1 MRRIFST
8 GFSPANVS
16 TALLILRVVVAA
28 FMLTHGLPKLMNM
41 MSGNSK
47 FGDPIGLGKD
57 VSLALTVFAEFVC
70 AILLLLGLATRLA
83 LIPLII
89 TMLVA
94 AFVAHGGDPFGKKEM
109 ALLYFVIFIALLI
122 TGPGKYSIDE
132 AIGGKR
138 RR

>member
-8 GFSPANVS
+8 SFSPSNIH
-16 TALLILRVVVAA
+16 TALLLLRVVVAA

-47 FGDPIGLGKD
+47 FGDPLGLGKD
-57 VSLALTVFAEFVC
+57 LSLGLTVFAEFVC
-70 AILLLLGLATRLA
+70 AILLMLGLATRLA

-94 AFVAHGGDPFGKKEM
+94 AFVAHADDPFGKKEM
-109 ALLYFVIFIALLI
+109 ALLYLVVFITLLI
-122 TGPGKYSIDE
+122 TGPGKYSIDN
-132 AIGGKR
+132 ALGRNR
-138 RR
+138 R